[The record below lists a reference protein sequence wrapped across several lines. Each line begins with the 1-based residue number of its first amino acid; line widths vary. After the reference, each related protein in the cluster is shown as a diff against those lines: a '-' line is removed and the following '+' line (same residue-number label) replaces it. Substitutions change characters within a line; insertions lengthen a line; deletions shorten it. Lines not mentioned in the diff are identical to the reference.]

1 MRSRWHSRGR
11 GLYSQMHRGTGQD
24 KVMQW
29 LLAAGELKDA
39 YLKEKIAYFI
49 SLGITSLRWLIC
61 TIKSTDMNWASAIRC
76 WAVCWVQQYKSEWAT
91 VLAVQYWHPCRV
103 SKNENRRGKQERN
116 IISLG
121 DSGNRGKGAYLQFRK
136 TTRWRCENPQQ
147 EEASTMV
154 VQRGLKVAMKAMVVF
169 IRKTSM
175 GSGSNKGGRAA
186 GGLCWL
192 PRFLGTAGG
201 GAAEWD
207 KEHVRRGNKE
217 PALAVKSSRCWWVLQ
232 MEMSSREMGVG
243 VWWCTQHRAGSGL
256 SLPKGKGTA
265 CFPCGYRA
273 GGPLINR
280 VYWNCALDVFFSL
293 SYLTESKP
301 YQLLPQVSWGMQ
313 PRPGETGFLSIKK
326 QIYFKR

>member
-1 MRSRWHSRGR
+1 MFRTTQLVASRGKWVPRSTHSKLSDPSTKPRLPTWRGWLMRSRWHSRGR
-11 GLYSQMHRGTGQD
+11 GLYSQIHRGTGQD

-39 YLKEKIAYFI
+39 YLKGKIAYFI

-103 SKNENRRGKQERN
+103 SRNENRRGKQERS

-121 DSGNRGKGAYLQFRK
+121 DSRNRGKGAYLQFRK

-154 VQRGLKVAMKAMVVF
+154 EQRGLKVAMKAMVVF

-186 GGLCWL
+186 GGALLASTVPGNCW
-192 PRFLGTAGG
+192 R
-201 GAAEWD
+201 WCRR
-207 KEHVRRGNKE
+207 VR
-217 PALAVKSSRCWWVLQ
+217 
-232 MEMSSREMGVG
+232 
-243 VWWCTQHRAGSGL
+243 
-256 SLPKGKGTA
+256 
-265 CFPCGYRA
+265 
-273 GGPLINR
+273 
-280 VYWNCALDVFFSL
+280 
-293 SYLTESKP
+293 
-301 YQLLPQVSWGMQ
+301 
-313 PRPGETGFLSIKK
+313 
-326 QIYFKR
+326 